1 MGVMRLVNEV
11 YQENNNNPQLTAA
24 AEGAM
29 PTNLVEKVEFKLP
42 DSVKDGIDQAKKD
55 FEKVTSSLSVNI
67 LQVHEFGRN
76 LVKTQKLSPDAVM
89 QLALQVTHYSS
100 YSYTYICLVWSLQ
113 IAYYRMFKCSPATYE
128 SCSTSAFKH
137 GRTETI
143 RPASMATL
151 ACAKAFE
158 PTHPADNEEL
168 LKLITECSKY
178 HYQLTKDAAMG

>member
-1 MGVMRLVNEV
+1 MRLVNEV

-29 PTNLVEKVEFKLP
+29 PTDLVEKVEFKLP

-100 YSYTYICLVWSLQ
+100 YSYTHIYAW
-113 IAYYRMFKCSPATYE
+113 YGHYR
-128 SCSTSAFKH
+128 
-137 GRTETI
+137 
-143 RPASMATL
+143 
-151 ACAKAFE
+151 
-158 PTHPADNEEL
+158 
-168 LKLITECSKY
+168 
-178 HYQLTKDAAMG
+178 